1 MTDITYTVLN
11 DVKKKFH
18 DNGDGTFSET
28 VMSLDSFGIAG
39 FDDVELSY
47 TGANMTGVTYRKG
60 GPTGTIVAVMALAYD
75 GNGELTRV
83 TRTQ

>member
-1 MTDITYTVLN
+1 MTDLTYTVLDN
-11 DVKKKFH
+11 VKKKLH

-39 FDDVELSY
+39 FDDIECEY
-47 TGANMTGVTYRKG
+47 TGSNMVGVTYRKG
-60 GPTGTIVAVMALAYD
+60 GPTGTILAVLALTYD
-75 GNGELTRV
+75 GNGNVTRV